1 MIKPRPFL
9 IKNQLLNKLYPAQF
23 GFSKLVYLFCL
34 SLFFMGNAHHVR
46 AAESTPIAII
56 VAQDFFKNSLSLTD
70 LKLIYWRKKTYW
82 ANGQRMHPV
91 NLPPTHPLRL
101 QFSNIV
107 LGSPP
112 SAQID
117 YWNGLY
123 FHGTTPPHVVNSL
136 EAMLRYVQETDGAI
150 GYVNACQLQKQLAG
164 DNGDRTDKPLA
175 IKPIAWLSPQG
186 EFYQSAPELSCQ

>member
-1 MIKPRPFL
+1 MIKPRSFL
-9 IKNQLLNKLYPAQF
+9 IVKLYIAQF
-23 GFSKLVYLFCL
+23 GFIKCICLVCL
-34 SLFFMGNAHHVR
+34 SVFLIGNAHHLR
-46 AAESTPIAII
+46 ATESAPIAII

-82 ANGQRMHPV
+82 ANSQRMHPV

-112 SAQID
+112 STQID

-123 FHGTTPPHVVNSL
+123 FHGTSPPHVVNST
-136 EAMLRYVQETDGAI
+136 EAMMRYVQETDGAI
-150 GYVNACQLQKQLAG
+150 GYVNACQLQKHLAG
-164 DNGDRTDKPLA
+164 DHNERAEKPLA

-186 EFYQSAPELSCQ
+186 EVYHHIPELSCQ

>member
-1 MIKPRPFL
+1 MRKPRPFL
-9 IKNQLLNKLYPAQF
+9 RNKLLLNTLYANKLGLIKAY
-23 GFSKLVYLFCL
+23 LVFCL
-34 SLFFMGNAHHVR
+34 SLFSVFNTHSIR
-46 AAESTPIAII
+46 AAESAPIAII
-56 VAQDFFKNSLSLTD
+56 VAHDFFKNDLSITD

-123 FHGTTPPHVVNSL
+123 FHGTSPPHVVNSS
-136 EAMLRYVQETDGAI
+136 EAMMRYVQETNGAI
-150 GYVNACQLQKQLAG
+150 GYVNACQLEKQLAAG
-164 DNGDRTDKPLA
+164 NNQHLDKPLA
-175 IKPIAWLSPQG
+175 IKPIAWLSPLG
-186 EFYQSAPELSCQ
+186 ELYQNAPELNCQ